1 MTTSQSIPTLPDLMH
16 GIEAWMLERAHGPD
30 IPADLQT
37 EVDRIL
43 DAGVRSGVDLFTL
56 IAVARGCHS
65 VAEERRQRDDPGAGY
80 CFHHFGQILLD
91 RAVSMVAEIAAAEMR
106 KTGAARH

>member
-1 MTTSQSIPTLPDLMH
+1 MAATQSIPTLPDLMR

-30 IPADLQT
+30 IPGDLQS

-43 DAGVRSGVDLFTL
+43 DAGLCSGVDLFTF

-65 VAEERRQRDDPGAGY
+65 VAEERRQRNDPGAGY

-91 RAVSMVAEIAAAEMR
+91 RAVSMVAEIAAAQVR
-106 KTGAARH
+106 QTGAARH